1 YYKLGMYS
9 EVIQAL
15 EKAIELNP
23 NDAGA
28 YNNLGRTYYELGRYS
43 EAIQAYKKGIELD
56 SKNAIA
62 YNNLGSAYFNL
73 EDYSQAIQAY
83 KKAVELNPSDAEA
96 HYNLGNAYSK
106 LGRYSEA
113 IKALE
118 KAVELNPKYADAYYN
133 LGYAYYEL
141 GRYPE
146 AREIL
151 IKLEEVAPNYYD
163 TSALLKLIDEAIG
176 QKEKDKGD
184 LPYLGEESQAIL
196 LGLEKA
202 VESNPSDAKAH
213 YKLGNA
219 YYKLGRYPQAIQSY
233 KKVIELD
240 PKNINV
246 YIFLGF
252 LYYESEKYS
261 QAILAYEKAIEL
273 DFMSAKPYFG
283 LGIIYFDLGEYSQ
296 AIQVYKKAI
305 ELDPK
310 LAIAYNNLGNAYAR
324 LEEYSQ
330 AIPAYKKAIELEPKF
345 ADAYYN
351 LGVSYYK
358 LKRYPEAREKLIKSG
373 ELNPIL
379 EGEIRN
385 LLELI
390 DEAIEQKGKDK
401 GSLPSQLQNQQLA
414 QAYLMGFV
422 NVASQQIEEGAL
434 VSTDNNPYLHPGGAS
449 KGLKGSNSQYI
460 LVGNKLQP
468 VEKKNYRPLTFKDVE
483 KDRWASIIKG
493 LKDKKIITAKAG
505 YSWYEGDSSYYLGGD
520 YNSGKGN
527 IGGSYSHQPVYDF
540 YRLDARYKSGKI
552 GVWHR
557 KYSNSN
563 SQGIWGVDLG
573 GKAGPLRLDNSL
585 VRDSHTSGRSSVGVQ
600 LSSGKLVINPWVN
613 ASWDENDG
621 KFKLV
626 SHNLGLGVKY
636 PGLFKI
642 YVSQSKD
649 SIAYR
654 GNVGEGNISLH
665 FLYNVRGELEH
676 IQLSVPLKVGGIE
689 IVTMY
694 DKKGM
699 NLNWYSLLQGK
710 LVSEEI
716 SSELASLK
724 LATESGNIQVLLQKV
739 FEYGIYR
746 GGVAFYI
753 PERLGVSVET
763 IFHDSKQEYLKATG
777 DLKIFDN
784 LGVKITY
791 EKDGG
796 AEKCQLKL
804 PIYLGRWE
812 ITLGATDSS
821 SYENPAYSLKVL
833 LDRLLSIEIE
843 KEGKISEIEARLTK
857 DGWEFR
863 VGVTIDEKGEVV
875 SKWFNLGLIITF
887 DTHNLGDKVKNKI
900 KNWLS
905 WGDKEEKP
913 SKVKE
918 KKQKPV
924 PSNKKFEV
932 QQPGVNDKDLGKVYR
947 EVSEAAKE
955 KEEEKERKR
964 LEKED
969 PAKLNNLLAKRA
981 LAQASLKIDRF
992 VIALNKEDSKQL
1004 IYLVNDAVSAHPY
1017 CINEEI
1023 VINIDDNGNGIC
1035 GEEGEISDIE
1045 KKAVNATLLN
1055 VTKCYP
1061 FWNYCYYAKDYSAEQ
1076 IVDAFR
1082 RVHYL
1087 IEEFNKNQS
1096 LKARFEQITM
1106 IKLDNLA
1113 QRMVI
1118 EGYEDVEINGYE
1130 LLFGYVHGH
1139 KKYEFEDG
1147 TSFVWFYMEGDTIN
1161 EDGELVPMPT
1171 DNEDCEQAAQH
1182 AVEAVGKVD
1191 VLLTELDKRPHLKDL
1206 FQRVTLISLANLAVI
1221 DDNGL
1226 TGFEKLFQLVY
1237 GHSIYDWGEWKY
1249 EDAIT
1254 YVDNLELLKNMY
1266 EALLSNNAE
1275 DSFYYLTGVELPEE
1289 GEDFTKTQVETIF
1302 YLIYDEN
1309 ANLHYFIEKGEYDKA
1324 ALAVKYAEPML
1335 KKLQTDALARTALAY
1350 VSGKTIGDMAVPLT
1364 DDENDALYYL

>member
-1 YYKLGMYS
+1 
-9 EVIQAL
+9 
-15 EKAIELNP
+15 
-23 NDAGA
+23 
-28 YNNLGRTYYELGRYS
+28 
-43 EAIQAYKKGIELD
+43 
-56 SKNAIA
+56 
-62 YNNLGSAYFNL
+62 
-73 EDYSQAIQAY
+73 
-83 KKAVELNPSDAEA
+83 
-96 HYNLGNAYSK
+96 
-106 LGRYSEA
+106 
-113 IKALE
+113 
-118 KAVELNPKYADAYYN
+118 
-133 LGYAYYEL
+133 
-141 GRYPE
+141 
-146 AREIL
+146 
-151 IKLEEVAPNYYD
+151 
-163 TSALLKLIDEAIG
+163 
-176 QKEKDKGD
+176 
-184 LPYLGEESQAIL
+184 
-196 LGLEKA
+196 
-202 VESNPSDAKAH
+202 
-213 YKLGNA
+213 
-219 YYKLGRYPQAIQSY
+219 
-233 KKVIELD
+233 
-240 PKNINV
+240 
-246 YIFLGF
+246 
-252 LYYESEKYS
+252 
-261 QAILAYEKAIEL
+261 
-273 DFMSAKPYFG
+273 
-283 LGIIYFDLGEYSQ
+283 
-296 AIQVYKKAI
+296 
-305 ELDPK
+305 
-310 LAIAYNNLGNAYAR
+310 AYAR

-699 NLNWYSLLQGK
+699 RLNWYSRLQGK

-716 SSELASLK
+716 NIELGSLK
-724 LATESGNIQVLLQKV
+724 VATESGNIQVLLQKV

-1004 IYLVNDAVSAHPY
+1004 ISLVNDVASTHSY
-1017 CINEEI
+1017 FQREGI
-1023 VINIDDNGNGIC
+1023 VVNIDDDNDGIA
-1035 GEEGEISDIE
+1035 GEEGEIDSNE
-1045 KKAVNATLLN
+1045 KAAMNDTIFSCK
-1055 VTKCYP
+1055 KYYP
-1061 FWNYCYYAKDYSAEQ
+1061 FWNYNYNAKDKSADQ
-1076 IVDAFR
+1076 LLDALR

-1087 IEEFNKNQS
+1087 VEEFNKGNNS
-1096 LKARFEQITM
+1096 ILKQRFKQITM
-1106 IKLDNLA
+1106 IDLDNLSQIA
-1113 QRMVI
+1113 ITVN
-1118 EGYEDVEINGYE
+1118 EVNFTGYE
-1130 LLFGYVHGH
+1130 LLFGYVYGY
-1139 KKYEFEDG
+1139 KTYEFDG
-1147 TSFVWFYMEGDTIN
+1147 GIKFTWFYMEGDAQDNPILTSN
-1161 EDGELVPMPT
+1161 EQSEA
-1171 DNEDCEQAAQH
+1171 AAQH

-1324 ALAVKYAEPML
+1324 ALAVKYAEPM
-1335 KKLQTDALARTALAY
+1335 
-1350 VSGKTIGDMAVPLT
+1350 
-1364 DDENDALYYL
+1364 

>member
-1 YYKLGMYS
+1 
-9 EVIQAL
+9 
-15 EKAIELNP
+15 
-23 NDAGA
+23 
-28 YNNLGRTYYELGRYS
+28 
-43 EAIQAYKKGIELD
+43 
-56 SKNAIA
+56 
-62 YNNLGSAYFNL
+62 
-73 EDYSQAIQAY
+73 
-83 KKAVELNPSDAEA
+83 
-96 HYNLGNAYSK
+96 
-106 LGRYSEA
+106 
-113 IKALE
+113 
-118 KAVELNPKYADAYYN
+118 
-133 LGYAYYEL
+133 
-141 GRYPE
+141 
-146 AREIL
+146 
-151 IKLEEVAPNYYD
+151 
-163 TSALLKLIDEAIG
+163 
-176 QKEKDKGD
+176 
-184 LPYLGEESQAIL
+184 
-196 LGLEKA
+196 
-202 VESNPSDAKAH
+202 
-213 YKLGNA
+213 
-219 YYKLGRYPQAIQSY
+219 
-233 KKVIELD
+233 
-240 PKNINV
+240 
-246 YIFLGF
+246 
-252 LYYESEKYS
+252 
-261 QAILAYEKAIEL
+261 
-273 DFMSAKPYFG
+273 
-283 LGIIYFDLGEYSQ
+283 
-296 AIQVYKKAI
+296 
-305 ELDPK
+305 
-310 LAIAYNNLGNAYAR
+310 
-324 LEEYSQ
+324 EYSQ

-699 NLNWYSLLQGK
+699 RLNWYSRLQGK

-716 SSELASLK
+716 NIELGSLK
-724 LATESGNIQVLLQKV
+724 VATESGNIQVLLQKV

-1004 IYLVNDAVSAHPY
+1004 ISLVNDVASTHSY
-1017 CINEEI
+1017 FQREGI
-1023 VINIDDNGNGIC
+1023 VVNIDDDNDGIA
-1035 GEEGEISDIE
+1035 GEEGEIDSNE
-1045 KKAVNATLLN
+1045 KAAMNDTIFSCK
-1055 VTKCYP
+1055 KYYP
-1061 FWNYCYYAKDYSAEQ
+1061 FWNYNYNAKDKSADQ
-1076 IVDAFR
+1076 LLDALR

-1087 IEEFNKNQS
+1087 VEEFNKGNNS
-1096 LKARFEQITM
+1096 ILKQRFKQITM
-1106 IKLDNLA
+1106 IDLDNLSQIA
-1113 QRMVI
+1113 ITVN
-1118 EGYEDVEINGYE
+1118 EVNFTGYE
-1130 LLFGYVHGH
+1130 LLFGYVYGY
-1139 KKYEFEDG
+1139 KTYEFDG
-1147 TSFVWFYMEGDTIN
+1147 GIKFTWFYMEGDAQDNPILTSN
-1161 EDGELVPMPT
+1161 EQSEA
-1171 DNEDCEQAAQH
+1171 AAQH

-1324 ALAVKYAEPML
+1324 ALAVKYAEPM
-1335 KKLQTDALARTALAY
+1335 
-1350 VSGKTIGDMAVPLT
+1350 
-1364 DDENDALYYL
+1364 